1 MKGLNWKLHKAVPFL
16 PHDIM
21 GKKKQQKTQQRTSL
35 NGKAT
40 MTHNTFDLN
49 LEMLG

>member
-1 MKGLNWKLHKAVPFL
+1 MKGLNWKLHTAVPFL
-16 PHDIM
+16 PYDIT
-21 GKKKQQKTQQRTSL
+21 KKKTKKHTSL

-40 MTHNTFDLN
+40 MTHSTFDLN

>member
-1 MKGLNWKLHKAVPFL
+1 MKGLNWKLHTAVPFL
-16 PHDIM
+16 PYDIT
-21 GKKKQQKTQQRTSL
+21 KKKNTSL

-40 MTHNTFDLN
+40 MTHSTFDLN

>member
-1 MKGLNWKLHKAVPFL
+1 MKGLNWKLHTAVPFL
-16 PHDIM
+16 PYDIM
-21 GKKKQQKTQQRTSL
+21 KKQQQQQHTSL

>member
-16 PHDIM
+16 PYDIM
-21 GKKKQQKTQQRTSL
+21 QKKSQQHASL

-40 MTHNTFDLN
+40 MTHSTFDLN